1 MVQNQNATG
10 QNLSGSDRLGQ
21 DAVERWFIRQGLPHA
36 IHDYAAST
44 DVLTRA
50 APFLSLV
57 FLLEATASFGDQ
69 FSGWSQALVFVL
81 AVAVLLA
88 GVALLNTY
96 RKRPKFALPNTI
108 GLAETALFVF
118 GPPFL
123 PLLFL
128 GDGSGFLLLALF
140 NIVLL
145 GVTYMVVSFGMIPM
159 FRSGARHIVREV
171 GGLGRLM
178 LKSLPLLLLFATFL
192 FLNAEMWQ
200 VAHGFTPV
208 FYTISVG
215 FVAAIAFV
223 FLALRIPAETASLAG
238 FDTWEDVCHRAF
250 TCGAP
255 VETHK
260 RKALHDPP
268 KPDPLAWVDRLNIGV
283 LLFMRQAVQVFLV
296 AMVIGAFYILFGL
309 FTVRKE
315 TILQWTE
322 LTEATFADRSIY
334 EMVLFGTEVALT
346 WELLAVSGFIAAF
359 SALQFSVSLI
369 TDDTYREEFFNDAA
383 NDVRN
388 VLAVRALYLNDIYAH
403 ESQSD
408 ERNADERN
416 SDTEGDGS
424 K

>member
-1 MVQNQNATG
+1 MQN
-10 QNLSGSDRLGQ
+10 SSDSDRLGQ
-21 DAVERWFIRQGLPHA
+21 EAVERWFIRQGLPHA
-36 IHDYAAST
+36 IHDYSAST

-57 FLLEATASFGDQ
+57 FLLEATGSFNDQ
-69 FSGWSQALVFVL
+69 FSGWTQALVFVL
-81 AVAVLLA
+81 GVGLLLSC
-88 GVALLNTY
+88 VALLNTY

-108 GLAETALFVF
+108 GLAETALFIF
-118 GPPFL
+118 GPPLL
-123 PLLFL
+123 PLVFG

-140 NIVLL
+140 NVVLL
-145 GVTYMVVSFGMIPM
+145 GLTYMIVSFGMIPM

-200 VAHGFTPV
+200 VAHGFTPA
-208 FYTISVG
+208 FYAISVG
-215 FVAAIAFV
+215 FVALIAFV
-223 FLALRIPAETASLAG
+223 FLALRIPSETASLAG
-238 FDTWEDVCHRAF
+238 FATWEEVCERAF
-250 TCGAP
+250 ACGAP
-255 VETHK
+255 VDTHD
-260 RKALHDPP
+260 RPRLANPP
-268 KPDPLAWVDRLNIGV
+268 APEPLAWVDRLNIGV

-296 AMVIGAFYILFGL
+296 AMVIGIFYVLFGL

-334 EMVLFGTEVALT
+334 ETVLFGADIALT

-359 SALQFSVSLI
+359 SALQFAVSLI

-383 NDVRN
+383 NDVRD
-388 VLAVRALYLNDIYAH
+388 VLAVRALYLHDITH
-403 ESQSD
+403 ED
-408 ERNADERN
+408 
-416 SDTEGDGS
+416 
-424 K
+424 